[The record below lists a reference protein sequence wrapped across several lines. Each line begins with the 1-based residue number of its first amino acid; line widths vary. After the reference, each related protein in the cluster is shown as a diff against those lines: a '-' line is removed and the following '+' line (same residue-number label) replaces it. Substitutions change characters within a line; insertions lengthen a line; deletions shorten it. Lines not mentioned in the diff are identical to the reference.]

1 MNFNIDQLKK
11 KIIYRSNYRGTKE
24 MDKLLGAFTKK
35 YINQLSQDELIDLE
49 KLLNIDDTSL
59 YNFFNGIENEIK
71 FDETNVLKLFKNFKY
86 NNEDE

>member
-1 MNFNIDQLKK
+1 MTFNIDQLKK

-59 YNFFNGIENEIK
+59 YNFFNGIDNEIK
-71 FDETNVLKLFKNFKY
+71 FDETNILKLFKNFKY
-86 NNEDE
+86 NNED